1 MSNSTTLYGKKKFR
15 FYYLFQERSDRPWCD
30 IEITVKMTAKGKE
43 VNGKEYYYI
52 SYKNTFSDIDNPE
65 LFQVNSAHPFRN
77 NDELCEHL
85 DGEIIIKNEMT
96 DKMIHCLLMDFDEL
110 SKYSGS
116 PEPMHYKRMIMRML
130 TYLWV

>member
-15 FYYLFQERSDRPWCD
+15 FYYLFQERSDIPWCD

-65 LFQVNSAHPFRN
+65 LFQVNSAHPFHN

-96 DKMIHCLLMDFDEL
+96 DAMINYLLMDFDEL

-116 PEPMHYKRMIMRML
+116 SEPMHYKGMIMRMF
-130 TYLWV
+130 THLWD